1 MFRRGGGFFSVHP
14 SSMKWGFRPQNP
26 WRRDRSPRRSAAS
39 TCRCSIRSSS
49 GSTYRKTQKCRTFF
63 FVYFDASRRGE
74 RKRTRPDAKRQLYI
88 HISGSCCSNSPS
100 RSRRVRHW
108 GGFDDQMRVAPYPR
122 LYASPFFLPPD
133 CFRGVLLFVAAS
145 CVCVCVAYRARDAIL
160 RSPAPARAPLPPL
173 NFRPPD
179 THRKKQKPRLMRNL
193 NTGSRKRRSRDP
205 RPHPSTRFPPPIPSN
220 KHFPLQQTERG
231 KEWAGTKSWSGTSEF
246 GRQSLLISSRDL
258 RLFGLTR
265 VAGWGSEWGD
275 FCSPYR
281 RSPDTGRAS

>member
-1 MFRRGGGFFSVHP
+1 MVGKGGKECNVSEGGGIFFCTPVFHEVGLQAPESLAPRSLSATLCSEHLPMLHTIVFGVHVSKDP
-14 SSMKWGFRPQNP
+14 KMPH
-26 WRRDRSPRRSAAS
+26 
-39 TCRCSIRSSS
+39 
-49 GSTYRKTQKCRTFF
+49 FF

-133 CFRGVLLFVAAS
+133 CFRGVPLFVAAS
-145 CVCVCVAYRARDAIL
+145 CVCVRVAYRAQDAIL

-220 KHFPLQQTERG
+220 KHFPPQQTGRG
-231 KEWAGTKSWSGTSEF
+231 EGV
-246 GRQSLLISSRDL
+246 GR
-258 RLFGLTR
+258 
-265 VAGWGSEWGD
+265 
-275 FCSPYR
+275 Y
-281 RSPDTGRAS
+281 